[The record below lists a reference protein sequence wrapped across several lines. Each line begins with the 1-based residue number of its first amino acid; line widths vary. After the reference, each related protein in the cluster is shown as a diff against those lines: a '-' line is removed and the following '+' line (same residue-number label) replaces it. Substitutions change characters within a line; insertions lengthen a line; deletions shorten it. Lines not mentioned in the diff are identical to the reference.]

1 MGTIDLPK
9 SPNVFHP
16 EKPSAVG
23 SRNSLAQEYRDQQ
36 AEVNQLLEE
45 ETNKVIHHLTARLP
59 KDVLERLD
67 VMGGMKEKLY
77 NYFNQNYQNMFNRY
91 MVTSEDEMVKKVRNF
106 IDKEETK
113 VLARYTPKEIAD
125 LLDAV
130 GGADRFNT
138 GEIEKSMV
146 NMYGHLQ
153 GHIQRGV
160 NELETHTNTIL
171 RQKTDTGA
179 FVRGENAYSIVKC
192 AFKDNLLKPKT
203 VSDVKLSVNILD
215 SELISPIFH
224 YQVTVE
230 YLIKDILSKHLLD
243 SIDQTIET
251 IKDERVDSGV
261 EELSDSEI
269 IFSKIAQIP
278 NFTDDDVDN
287 PKSKRYTDVAKLILD
302 KIDGLRAEIDPESFD
317 QMNMR
322 ENIKKIVDIENIRN
336 RGFNT
341 AINSIT
347 SILDTSKMGYQYIE
361 NLKNARQVVIREY
374 EDSDVANLPDERYQ
388 IVLRY
393 FDNAQLI
400 EDRKAYDVQIK
411 SFETEIQHLWDVLE
425 VIYQDSK
432 SSLKVTDFTDLAKK
446 NKSKIKTRIKDKTG
460 EPLYEDIAKVWDEI
474 SFVNVAE
481 TEVERSNRTYLFEK
495 DRIRQKII
503 LMRNRMKSMYDYLY
517 PVERR
522 IMEDRL
528 AFLEREYNRFE
539 YMINPYH
546 LNPGILLDVDITSIK
561 RKKATLDAMANVL
574 NEFLHGV
581 SKGFQDA
588 AFASYSRRRST
599 VREDITQSF
608 SSSTDER
615 PKSGES
621 SSTSTYL
628 DLINSESEGAAD
640 TPKQAP
646 KAIAAPKRGQSTGV
660 KAAASTKNNGGSTR
674 GRPAAKAKAGASGRG
689 SSGRG
694 GGAAGR
700 GRGRPRGRDSGLREV

>member
-1 MGTIDLPK
+1 MGAIDLPK

-36 AEVNQLLEE
+36 NEVNQLLEE

-67 VMGGMKEKLY
+67 VMGGLKEKLY

-130 GGADRFNT
+130 GGADKFNT

-160 NELETHTNTIL
+160 NELETHTNSIL

-192 AFKDNLLKPKT
+192 AFKDNLSKPKT

-230 YLIKDILSKHLLD
+230 YLIKDLLGKHIVD
-243 SIDQTIET
+243 SIDHAIESV
-251 IKDERVDSGV
+251 KDERVDQGL
-261 EELSDSEI
+261 EEFSDSEI
-269 IFSKIAQIP
+269 LFSKIGQVES
-278 NFTDDDVDN
+278 FTDDKIDD
-287 PKSKRYTDVAKLILD
+287 PKSKRYSIVAKTIME
-302 KIDGLRAEIDPESFD
+302 KINDLRAEIDPESFD
-317 QMNMR
+317 QMNIR

-361 NLKNARQVVIREY
+361 NLKNAREVNIREY
-374 EDSDVANLPDERYQ
+374 EDTDVANLPDERYQ
-388 IVLRY
+388 IKLRY
-393 FDNAQLI
+393 FDNAQLN
-400 EDRKAYDVQIK
+400 EDRKAYDVQMK
-411 SFETEIQHLWDVLE
+411 SFETEVQHIWDILE

-432 SSLKVTDFTDLAKK
+432 SSFKVNDFDDLAKK
-446 NKSKIKTRIKDKTG
+446 VKPRVQKLIKSKTG

-474 SFVNVAE
+474 SFIRAGE
-481 TEVERSNRTYLFEK
+481 TEVERSNRTYIYEK
-495 DRIRQKII
+495 DRIRQRII
-503 LMRNRMKSMYDYLY
+503 LMRNKMKQMYDYLY
-517 PVERR
+517 PIERR
-522 IMEDRL
+522 VMEDRL
-528 AFLEREYNRFE
+528 SFLEREYYRFE
-539 YMINPYH
+539 YAINPYH
-546 LNPGILLDVDITSIK
+546 LQPGILLDVDITSIK

-588 AFASYSRRRST
+588 AFASFSRRRST
-599 VREDITQSF
+599 VREDINQSF
-608 SSSTDER
+608 SS
-615 PKSGES
+615 
-621 SSTSTYL
+621 TSDDKPAAENAYL
-628 DLINSESEGAAD
+628 DVLNSDSPASVTEA
-640 TPKQAP
+640 KP
-646 KAIAAPKRGQSTGV
+646 KAIAAPAKRGRKPGKSGAVDAKPGRRGQ
-660 KAAASTKNNGGSTR
+660 KAADS
-674 GRPAAKAKAGASGRG
+674 
-689 SSGRG
+689 
-694 GGAAGR
+694 GAA
-700 GRGRPRGRDSGLREV
+700 LKEV

>member
-1 MGTIDLPK
+1 MGAIDLPK

-36 AEVNQLLEE
+36 AEVNLLLEE

-67 VMGGMKEKLY
+67 VMGGLKEKLY

-113 VLARYTPKEIAD
+113 VLTRYTPKEIAD

-130 GGADRFNT
+130 GGADKFNT
-138 GEIEKSMV
+138 GEIEKSLV

-160 NELETHTNTIL
+160 NELETHTNSIL

-192 AFKDNLLKPKT
+192 AFKDNAIKPKT

-230 YLIKDILSKHLLD
+230 FLVKDLIAKHIIDTIDKLIEQVKDD
-243 SIDQTIET
+243 RID
-251 IKDERVDSGV
+251 KGL

-269 IFSKIAQIP
+269 IFNKLSKVETL
-278 NFTDDDVDN
+278 TDDEIED
-287 PKSKRYTDVAKLILD
+287 PKSKRYSVLAKKLMEKLSD
-302 KIDGLRAEIDPESFD
+302 LRAEIDPEAFD
-317 QMNMR
+317 ALNIR
-322 ENIKKIVDIENIRN
+322 ENIKKIIDMENIRN

-347 SILDTSKMGYQYIE
+347 AILDTSKMGYQYIE
-361 NLKNARQVVIREY
+361 NLKNGREVIIREY
-374 EDSDVANLPDERYQ
+374 EDTDIANLPDERYS
-388 IVLRY
+388 IKLRY

-400 EDRKAYDVQIK
+400 EDRKAYDVMLK
-411 SFETEIQHLWDVLE
+411 SFETEVQHLWDVLE
-425 VIYQDSK
+425 VIYQDKK
-432 SSLKVTDFTDLAKK
+432 SFFKINDYDDLAKK
-446 NKSKIKTRIKDKTG
+446 NKNRIRKTIKEKTG

-474 SFVNVAE
+474 SFVKPAE
-481 TEVERSNRTYLFEK
+481 TEVEKSNRTYIWEK
-495 DRIRQKII
+495 DRIRTRII
-503 LMRNRMKSMYDYLY
+503 LMRNKMKAMYDYLY

-522 IMEDRL
+522 VMEQRL
-528 AFLEREYNRFE
+528 GWLEREYYRFD

-546 LNPGILLDVDITSIK
+546 LQPGLLLDVDITSIK
-561 RKKATLDAMANVL
+561 RKKVTLDAMANVL

-581 SKGFQDA
+581 SKGFSDA
-588 AFASYSRRRST
+588 AFASFSRRRST
-599 VREDITQSF
+599 VREDINQSF
-608 SSSTDER
+608 ASAVDEE
-615 PKSGES
+615 PAV
-621 SSTSTYL
+621 
-628 DLINSESEGAAD
+628 AAA
-640 TPKQAP
+640 AP
-646 KAIAAPKRGQSTGV
+646 KPKAVIAAPKSSAKGV
-660 KAAASTKNNGGSTR
+660 VDSK
-674 GRPAAKAKAGASGRG
+674 AKAKK
-689 SSGRG
+689 SSPSRG
-694 GGAAGR
+694 GGIAE
-700 GRGRPRGRDSGLREV
+700 L